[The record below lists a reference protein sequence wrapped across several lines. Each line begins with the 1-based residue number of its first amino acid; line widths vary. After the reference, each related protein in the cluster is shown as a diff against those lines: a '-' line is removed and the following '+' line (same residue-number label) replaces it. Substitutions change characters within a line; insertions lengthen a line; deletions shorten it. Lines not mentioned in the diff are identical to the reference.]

1 MAAMMQPGS
10 LVIVDSEQLYATFG
24 DAEGISFGL
33 GRGCPGCDMTLQV
46 DTSRP
51 DLRDTSPGMWPI
63 QFTPPEQDV
72 RVRLLWHP

>member
-24 DAEGISFGL
+24 DAEGISFGR

-46 DTSRP
+46 DTSVIARS
-51 DLRDTSPGMWPI
+51 DASPGMWPI

-72 RVRLLWHP
+72 RVKLLWQP